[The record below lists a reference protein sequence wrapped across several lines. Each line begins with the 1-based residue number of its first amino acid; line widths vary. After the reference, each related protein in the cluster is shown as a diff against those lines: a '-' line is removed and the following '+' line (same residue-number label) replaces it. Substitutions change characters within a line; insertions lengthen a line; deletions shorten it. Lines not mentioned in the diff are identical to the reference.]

1 MHKSNWAST
10 ILRRL
15 WRASDKQKSTKWSY
29 ELRLF
34 FSFSLSHIFDSCTHI
49 WIGISNSCS
58 GPIGKLWERARDLF
72 DLASHSI
79 FFWRPHT
86 NTHSDRRAV
95 SYNVH
100 YYSIE
105 NEFFNSA
112 KLIQKFARFNNE
124 QQLHERERA
133 KKRVSYSYI
142 AFGYFVVWEHYRC
155 ELVEIQNDETTE
167 KNAKITQIYINFIDI
182 YDSSFLSLVLDSS
195 HEIAWSWNELLINS
209 SSSITLKAIHIK
221 RNHYGC
227 RRMRQHQPININSY
241 SDWFYD
247 ILSASILQ

>member
-1 MHKSNWAST
+1 MSANWSFFLLSGLKRTIFLYRNSVKRSRHNVWTLCINLIELQLFCDDFGEHQTSKS
-10 ILRRL
+10 RRNDHTS
-15 WRASDKQKSTKWSY
+15 SDS
-29 ELRLF
+29 F

-58 GPIGKLWERARDLF
+58 GPIGKLCERARDLF

-133 KKRVSYSYI
+133 KKCVSYSYI

-167 KNAKITQIYINFIDI
+167 KMLKSHKFILI
-182 YDSSFLSLVLDSS
+182 SL
-195 HEIAWSWNELLINS
+195 IFMILLFS
-209 SSSITLKAIHIK
+209 
-221 RNHYGC
+221 R
-227 RRMRQHQPININSY
+227 
-241 SDWFYD
+241 
-247 ILSASILQ
+247 

>member
-58 GPIGKLWERARDLF
+58 GPIGKLCERARDLF

-124 QQLHERERA
+124 QQLHERESKKTRLIFIYCVRLFCCLRA
-133 KKRVSYSYI
+133 LSMWACWNSKR
-142 AFGYFVVWEHYRC
+142 R
-155 ELVEIQNDETTE
+155 NDG
-167 KNAKITQIYINFIDI
+167 KNAKVTQIYINFIDI

-247 ILSASILQ
+247 ILSASILR